1 MDQVRAAFAR
11 WRLRLP
17 GRRGRGHAAVD
28 ISFLDKVIK
37 PNGYGYRP
45 VHHSMLSPTG
55 QYLVFPQNQGL
66 RLYTVAT
73 GEWSE
78 IDTGDARTLDVSWYA
93 DDVIVLPRNGT
104 GSSGADVDRGRQPGD
119 RGLDPSYA
127 TRASTP

>member
-1 MDQVRAAFAR
+1 MYAE
-11 WRLRLP
+11 
-17 GRRGRGHAAVD
+17 VD
-28 ISFLDKVIK
+28 ISFLDKVVK

-55 QYLVFPQNQGL
+55 EYLVFPQNQGL

-104 GSSGADVDRGRQPGD
+104 GSSGPMWTVDGRPGG
-119 RGLDPSYA
+119 RGLDPSDS